1 MKRRILSYLLLSCLS
16 VTTYA
21 AELTPYTASKVV
33 KANQLAQENKVKEAI
48 QILKQAELSR
58 SYDRAYVARML
69 GVLYWQNEQIPAAI
83 ASLKLAVESNE
94 LQDDQAWTTR
104 KMLADLLISQQEY
117 RPALKHYYTLAQAI
131 PADQKGDE
139 LWLRISQLHFQMQE
153 WKAVLNGMQQ
163 YAQFQTKDAVLPLSL
178 QLGAQL
184 NLEQWKP
191 GILTLKRLLVL
202 EPQKT
207 EWWRQLVSLELRVG
221 QKKEALSTLA
231 LAKMQKVALN
241 QQDLRL
247 LAQLYA
253 QNGIP
258 ERAAQVMESLDEAQS
273 NQQLIT
279 ERAIYWQ
286 RAKEWDKAIAT
297 WRLAATKDAKYH
309 WHVAQLLL
317 QEGHYQQALA
327 ELDQVKER
335 DKQAQVALAKTRA
348 LYKLN
353 QFEAAL
359 VQAKRADS
367 LQSSESAKQ
376 WIKYLSQQRQTQS
389 TQDS

>member
-69 GVLYWQNEQIPAAI
+69 GVFYWQNEQIPAAI

-104 KMLADLLISQQEY
+104 KMLADLDKPTRVSFSTQ
-117 RPALKHYYTLAQAI
+117 TLLHASASHSRRS
-131 PADQKGDE
+131 KGNE

>member
-1 MKRRILSYLLLSCLS
+1 M
-16 VTTYA
+16 
-21 AELTPYTASKVV
+21 
-33 KANQLAQENKVKEAI
+33 
-48 QILKQAELSR
+48 
-58 SYDRAYVARML
+58 
-69 GVLYWQNEQIPAAI
+69 
-83 ASLKLAVESNE
+83 
-94 LQDDQAWTTR
+94 
-104 KMLADLLISQQEY
+104 
-117 RPALKHYYTLAQAI
+117 
-131 PADQKGDE
+131 
-139 LWLRISQLHFQMQE
+139 RISQLHFQMQE
-153 WKAVLNGMQQ
+153 WKAVLNGLQQ

-191 GILTLKRLLVL
+191 GIRTLQRLLVL

-317 QEGHYQQALA
+317 QEGHYQQALS

-376 WIKYLSQQRQTQS
+376 WIKYLSQQRHTQS

>member
-16 VTTYA
+16 LTTYA

-69 GVLYWQNEQIPAAI
+69 GVFYWQNEQIPAAI

-153 WKAVLNGMQQ
+153 WKAVLNGLQQ

-317 QEGHYQQALA
+317 QEGHYQQALS
-327 ELDQVKER
+327 ELDQVRER

>member
-69 GVLYWQNEQIPAAI
+69 GVFYWQNEQIPAAI

-117 RPALKHYYTLAQAI
+117 RSALKHYYTLAQAI
-131 PADQKGDE
+131 PAAQKGNE

-286 RAKEWDKAIAT
+286 RSK
-297 WRLAATKDAKYH
+297 
-309 WHVAQLLL
+309 
-317 QEGHYQQALA
+317 
-327 ELDQVKER
+327 
-335 DKQAQVALAKTRA
+335 
-348 LYKLN
+348 
-353 QFEAAL
+353 
-359 VQAKRADS
+359 
-367 LQSSESAKQ
+367 
-376 WIKYLSQQRQTQS
+376 
-389 TQDS
+389 

>member
-1 MKRRILSYLLLSCLS
+1 
-16 VTTYA
+16 
-21 AELTPYTASKVV
+21 
-33 KANQLAQENKVKEAI
+33 
-48 QILKQAELSR
+48 
-58 SYDRAYVARML
+58 
-69 GVLYWQNEQIPAAI
+69 
-83 ASLKLAVESNE
+83 
-94 LQDDQAWTTR
+94 
-104 KMLADLLISQQEY
+104 
-117 RPALKHYYTLAQAI
+117 
-131 PADQKGDE
+131 
-139 LWLRISQLHFQMQE
+139 
-153 WKAVLNGMQQ
+153 
-163 YAQFQTKDAVLPLSL
+163 
-178 QLGAQL
+178 
-184 NLEQWKP
+184 
-191 GILTLKRLLVL
+191 
-202 EPQKT
+202 
-207 EWWRQLVSLELRVG
+207 
-221 QKKEALSTLA
+221 
-231 LAKMQKVALN
+231 MQKVALN

>member
-317 QEGHYQQALA
+317 QEGHYQQALS